1 MTVLPS
7 SWSTPVMTTTTD
19 PARTTP
25 LQVFWGSLAVVGLVA
40 VGVPALSGGGS
51 DFLSQVFA
59 NPATTLVTLDL
70 LLLGLG
76 VVVFVVVEAGRLG
89 MPRPW
94 LWAVLAVPLPGAFL
108 VPLFFVLRERRI
120 AG

>member
-1 MTVLPS
+1 MTPP
-7 SWSTPVMTTTTD
+7 PV

-25 LQVFWGSLAVVGLVA
+25 LQVFWAALSVVGLVA
-40 VGVPALSGGGS
+40 VGVPAVQVGGS
-51 DFLSQVFA
+51 NLLDQVFA

-76 VVVFVVVEAGRLG
+76 VVVFVVVEARRLG

-108 VPLFFVLRERRI
+108 VPLFFVLRERRVS
-120 AG
+120 G